1 MKGQNPMRTTDRAPS
16 PADQPAQVR
25 QRAAGSGPDRWLA
38 IMALLLGAVVLCFRV
53 VTLHQ
58 ALADAVANPALLR
71 AAMGATGESAGD
83 AAALRPS
90 SRPLLGFR
98 SRALS
103 EIASAAGQAGA
114 AESYLRQ
121 GLADDPA
128 AYLTQFELCRLFWDG
143 GRREQALAECRG
155 TRASVQYWL
164 NEGYRAGERDEP
176 AEALAHFEMA
186 AAVDPDLMI
195 AWRQYGRALF
205 AAGRYEEAVGAFERV
220 LVIDPTPPNDVFGS
234 LGAAYLETG
243 NPTMARDVLNR
254 GLLIYPQVREYYL
267 LMADSYRSED
277 DLAAADGWYA
287 RTLQRWPYD
296 AHVWARRGEV
306 AVADGRLDDAV
317 AYFQEATDNGPDSAG
332 YWIGLAMAAAASA
345 TGDADRI
352 QLATDAYRQALAL
365 RPDDVGLWVQAG
377 RFLAQT
383 GQAEEAREVLGRAL
397 ALQPDNDEAATELA
411 GLSAPA
417 AP

>member
-1 MKGQNPMRTTDRAPS
+1 MNEQPEFSRPRFDPLIIAAVALLALLALGLRFSVAGLEWAR
-16 PADQPAQVR
+16 PAD
-25 QRAAGSGPDRWLA
+25 DL
-38 IMALLLGAVVLCFRV
+38 
-53 VTLHQ
+53 
-58 ALADAVANPALLR
+58 ALLR
-71 AAMGATGESAGD
+71 AAMRPHGELGQTRW
-83 AAALRPS
+83 AASTPS
-90 SRPLLGFR
+90 GIEAR
-98 SRALS
+98 
-103 EIASAAGQAGA
+103 ASAAIA
-114 AESYLRQ
+114 
-121 GLADDPA
+121 LADDRPA
-128 AYLTQFELCRLFWDG
+128 IAESQLRAGLSDKSSAYLTQFELCRLFWNG

-234 LGAAYLETG
+234 LGAAYLETD

-287 RTLQRWPYD
+287 RALQRWPYD
-296 AHVWARRGEV
+296 AHVWAQRGEV
-306 AVADGRLDDAV
+306 AAADDRLSDAV
-317 AYFQEATDNGPDSAG
+317 TYFQKATANSPDSAG
-332 YWIGLAMAAAASA
+332 YWIDLAMAASA
-345 TGDADRI
+345 TADADRI

-365 RPDDVGLWVQAG
+365 RPDDVGLWVRAG

-383 GQAEEAREVLGRAL
+383 GQAEEAREVLERAL
-397 ALQPDNDEAATELA
+397 TLQPDNDEAAAELA

-417 AP
+417 TP